1 MIVLQYVYI
10 SEKTMDFITI
20 RDFRTEPGKIWEKLE
35 NEGDLV
41 VTRNG
46 KPFAILI
53 GTSPTGLEED
63 LNALRRARFGKALT
77 AIRADAKRKGLD
89 RMTMDEINEL
99 IRKVREDRRNAGST

>member
-1 MIVLQYVYI
+1 
-10 SEKTMDFITI
+10 MDFITI
-20 RDFRTEPGKIWEKLE
+20 RDFRIEPGKIWEKLE
-35 NEGDLV
+35 KEGDLV

-63 LNALRRARFGKALT
+63 LNALRRARFGKALA

-89 RMTMDEINEL
+89 PMTMDEINAE
-99 IRKVREDRRNAGST
+99 IRAAREEARREKTGT